1 MDFLLRLLGT
11 IDGNKTY
18 TTAGVLSLWGLW
30 GIIAPLVGLEPT
42 AAGLKELLEGLALA
56 FLRHALSKLGSQP
69 APEPVPSVGPAG
81 PLNLDVLEQGYV
93 SPAAGE
99 PTVILPGIGSPH
111 FTGLILLGLLL
122 APATG
127 YAEQPKIVFNGPV
140 AAVAGEDIVL
150 DISQSTGK
158 PDRWHWS
165 VPTAR
170 AGRKSFELLDGGQRL
185 RLHSYAGLH
194 VIRVIVSNEDGWDEL
209 EHRCVVTC
217 ADQPL
222 PPAPTPQPSPGPLP
236 QPTPGPLPTPEP
248 TPLPVPPQPQPT
260 PPQPAP
266 QPPIPDGEF
275 GIGPELV
282 RMARKI
288 NRPADCKRVAREA
301 LGLAAKIRAGAVP
314 NGQAVLVEMAAILK
328 TLGNEWDSVRQL
340 ARIAIEALYR
350 SGKLKDMDA
359 WARLLIELAAALALA
374 GDAPAQGE
382 PS

>member
-1 MDFLLRLLGT
+1 
-11 IDGNKTY
+11 
-18 TTAGVLSLWGLW
+18 
-30 GIIAPLVGLEPT
+30 
-42 AAGLKELLEGLALA
+42 LKELLEGLALA
-56 FLRHALSKLGSQP
+56 FLRHALAKLGSQP
-69 APEPVPSVGPAG
+69 APAPVPPTG

-99 PTVILPGIGSPH
+99 PTVILPGIGSPY
-111 FTGLILLGLLL
+111 FTGLILLALLL
-122 APATG
+122 GVASPAT
-127 YAEQPKIVFNGPV
+127 AEQPKIVFNGPV

-170 AGRKSFELLDGGQRL
+170 SGRKSFELLDGGQRL

-194 VIRVIVSNEDGWDEL
+194 IIRVIVSNEDGWDEL

-222 PPAPTPQPSPGPLP
+222 PPAPAPLP
-236 QPTPGPLPTPEP
+236 QPLPTPPTPLPTPEP
-248 TPLPVPPQPQPT
+248 TPLPVPPQPLPT

-266 QPPIPDGEF
+266 QPPTPDGEF

-328 TLGNEWDSVRQL
+328 TLGTEWDSVRQL